1 MASVVCP
8 ACKHSIVLDKRPA
21 DGRIACE
28 SCGKTF
34 RIKAKPS
41 HGSRSAG
48 ARPQRE
54 KPRTR
59 TAGDEHE
66 AAKRPA
72 KEGKRPP
79 KSRFVAANK
88 TQPGPDDLPEL
99 DSVPSQRLRSTP
111 LGRAAGKA
119 EPTLTVDQVLNA
131 FEGPI
136 ERPTVGLQ
144 YRLSVVLVGCV
155 MLLLPLLY
163 VALTAFV
170 MYATYWF
177 ATTYWDTIWL
187 IPRIR
192 VIIVAVCLYLTVLFG
207 GVIASV
213 FMLKPIFSRRRT
225 LGTGDGFDRE
235 DQPTLFAFA
244 DRVAEIVGS
253 PKAEVIRSSFEPNAS
268 ASYSG
273 GLFGILGGRF
283 ELTIGLPL
291 IDGMSLPAV
300 AGIMAHEFGHFS
312 QAGGRFFGRCI
323 RQVNGWLLRTAYE
336 RDEWDDWLSGL
347 TDNES
352 VFLQAVGFFGWVG
365 VSCSRIVLGI
375 FARIGFAAS
384 STLAKQME
392 FHADSFESALVGSK
406 QFQETR
412 KRLMELSVAANVAGE
427 HLLTGRDA
435 SHLPNDY
442 FRFVTLLADDLP
454 KGARKKAIK
463 MYKATNESI
472 FDTHPSTARRVE
484 RAKERDEPGV
494 FHLDRSARGLQKDLP
509 TTRKD
514 LTELVYL
521 MRFGDTG
528 ESTQRSP
535 KESLR
540 SLKEIAGD

>member
-1 MASVVCP
+1 MASIVCP
-8 ACKHSIVLDKRPA
+8 SCKSPIVVDSRPA
-21 DGRIACE
+21 DGRIACDA
-28 SCGKTF
+28 CGKSF

-41 HGSRSAG
+41 DSTSSSEAHQQS
-48 ARPQRE
+48 E
-54 KPRTR
+54 KPRRRPPKT
-59 TAGDEHE
+59 EHGTS
-66 AAKRPA
+66 KQPRKPS
-72 KEGKRPP
+72 KQSP

-99 DSVPSQRLRSTP
+99 DSVPSRRIRSMP
-111 LGRAAGKA
+111 LGRAAGSA
-119 EPTLTVDQVLNA
+119 ETTLTVDQVLNA

-136 ERPTVGLQ
+136 ERPPVGLQ
-144 YRLSVVLVGCV
+144 YRLSIVLVGCV

-170 MYATYWF
+170 MYATYWY
-177 ATTYWDTIWL
+177 AVNYWDTIWL

-192 VIIVAVCLYLTVLFG
+192 VIAMAVCLYATVLFG
-207 GVIASV
+207 GIIASV
-213 FMLKPIFSRRRT
+213 FMLKPIFSRRRQ

-235 DQPTLFAFA
+235 DQPTLFAFS

-273 GLFGILGGRF
+273 GLFGVLGGRF

-291 IDGMSLPAV
+291 VDGMSLPAV

-336 RDEWDDWLSGL
+336 RDEWDDWLSSL
-347 TDNES
+347 TNDES

-365 VSCSRIVLGI
+365 VSFSRIVLSI
-375 FARIGFAAS
+375 FAKIGFAAS

-392 FHADSFESALVGSK
+392 FHADAFESALVGSE

-412 KRLMELSVAANVAGE
+412 KRLMELCVASNVAGE

-463 MYKATNESI
+463 MYKATEESI

-540 SLKEIAGD
+540 SLKELVGN